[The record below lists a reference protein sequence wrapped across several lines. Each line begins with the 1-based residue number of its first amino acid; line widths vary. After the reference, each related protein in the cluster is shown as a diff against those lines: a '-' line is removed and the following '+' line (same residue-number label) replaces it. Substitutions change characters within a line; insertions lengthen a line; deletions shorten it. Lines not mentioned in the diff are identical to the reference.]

1 MINQLQPYLYKK
13 LRLTKGAKNFLNY
26 IVGPLLF
33 LWLAWSIYQQIQNQ
47 SDLNQSWHTIL
58 LALNG
63 PNSWKIGLVVLLMLV
78 NWGIEAR
85 KWQIQVKGIQLIS
98 FLNAF
103 KAILAGQAMGFNTIN
118 RIGEPIA
125 RAAFLKDGNRVR
137 GAVLSI
143 VGSMAQII
151 VTFGMGTIALV
162 YMRWNILNGERQL
175 EGLSIFWL
183 DVLTYVIAM
192 GIFLFSFAYFKLAG
206 LIQLLEKIPFVRKY
220 QFFLEKL
227 EDFHWNEL
235 IRLLSLSL
243 SRYLVFLVQYFL
255 LLQVFNIHIFWL
267 DAFSLVGVMFLILG
281 IIPTIALAELGFRG
295 KVSLLLL
302 GLMTNNS
309 VGIIA
314 TAAGIWL
321 INLILPAIAGTLFI
335 LGVRIFRNK

>member
-1 MINQLQPYLYKK
+1 MNYL
-13 LRLTKGAKNFLNY
+13 L
-26 IVGPLLF
+26 GPLLF
-33 LWLAWSIYQQIQNQ
+33 IWLSWAIYKQIQAQ
-47 SDLNQSWHTIL
+47 TDLEQSWQTIL

-63 PNSWKIGLVVLLMLV
+63 PNNWKIVLVSLLMLV

-85 KWQIQVKGIQLIS
+85 KWQIQVKGIERLS

-125 RAAFLKDGNRVR
+125 RAAFLKEGNKMR

-151 VTFGMGTIALV
+151 VTFAMGTLALI
-162 YMRWNILNGERQL
+162 YLRLNILNGDRQL
-175 EGLSIFWL
+175 EGLSVFWL
-183 DVLTYVIAM
+183 DALIYVIGM
-192 GIFLFSFAYFKLAG
+192 GILLFSLAYFKLAG
-206 LIQLLEKIPFVRKY
+206 LIQVLEKIPFIRKY

-243 SRYLVFLVQYFL
+243 VRYFVFLVQYYI
-255 LLQVFNIHIFWL
+255 LLQVFDIHVFWL
-267 DAFSLVGVMFLILG
+267 EAFSLVGVMFLVLG
-281 IIPTIALAELGFRG
+281 IVPTIALAELGFRG

-302 GLMTNNS
+302 GLISSNS
-309 VGIIA
+309 IGIIA

-335 LGVRIFRNK
+335 LGIRIFRNK

>member
-1 MINQLQPYLYKK
+1 M
-13 LRLTKGAKNFLNY
+13 TKGTKNFLNY
-26 IVGPLLF
+26 LLGPLLF
-33 LWLAWSIYQQIQNQ
+33 IWLSWAIYKQIQAQ
-47 SDLNQSWHTIL
+47 TDLEQSWQTIL
-58 LALNG
+58 LALKG
-63 PNSWKIGLVVLLMLV
+63 PNNWKIGLVSLLMLV

-85 KWQIQVKGIQLIS
+85 KWQIQVKGIERLS
-98 FLNAF
+98 FFNAF

-125 RAAFLKDGNRVR
+125 RAAFLKEGNKMR

-151 VTFGMGTIALV
+151 VTFAMGTLALI
-162 YMRWNILNGERQL
+162 YMRLNILNGDRQL
-175 EGLSIFWL
+175 EGLSVFWL
-183 DVLTYVIAM
+183 DALIYVIGM
-192 GIFLFSFAYFKLAG
+192 GILLFSLAYFKLAG
-206 LIQLLEKIPFVRKY
+206 LIQLLEKIPIIRKY

-243 SRYLVFLVQYFL
+243 VRYFVFLVQYYI
-255 LLQVFNIHIFWL
+255 LLQVFDIHVFWIE
-267 DAFSLVGVMFLILG
+267 AFSLVGVMFLVLG
-281 IIPTIALAELGFRG
+281 IVPTIALAELGFRG

-302 GLMTNNS
+302 GLISSNS

>member
-1 MINQLQPYLYKK
+1 MNYL
-13 LRLTKGAKNFLNY
+13 L
-26 IVGPLLF
+26 GPLLF
-33 LWLAWSIYQQIQNQ
+33 IWLSWAIYKQIQAQ
-47 SDLNQSWHTIL
+47 TDLEQSWQTIL

-63 PNSWKIGLVVLLMLV
+63 PNNWKIVLVSLLMLV

-85 KWQIQVKGIQLIS
+85 KWQIQVKGIERLS

-125 RAAFLKDGNRVR
+125 RAAFLKNGNKMR

-151 VTFGMGTIALV
+151 VTFAMGTLALI
-162 YMRWNILNGERQL
+162 YMRLNILNGDRQL
-175 EGLSIFWL
+175 EGLSVFWL
-183 DVLTYVIAM
+183 DALIYVIGM
-192 GIFLFSFAYFKLAG
+192 GILLFSLAYFKLAG
-206 LIQLLEKIPFVRKY
+206 LIQVLEKIPFIRKY

-243 SRYLVFLVQYFL
+243 VRYFVFLVQYYI
-255 LLQVFNIHIFWL
+255 LLQVFDIHVFWL
-267 DAFSLVGVMFLILG
+267 EAFSLVGVMFLVLG
-281 IIPTIALAELGFRG
+281 IVPTIALAELGFRG

-302 GLMTNNS
+302 GLISSNS

-335 LGVRIFRNK
+335 LGIRIFRNK

>member
-1 MINQLQPYLYKK
+1 M
-13 LRLTKGAKNFLNY
+13 TKGTKNFLNY
-26 IVGPLLF
+26 LLGPLLF
-33 LWLAWSIYQQIQNQ
+33 IWLSWAIYKQIQAQ
-47 SDLNQSWHTIL
+47 TDLEQSWQTIL

-63 PNSWKIGLVVLLMLV
+63 PNNWKIGLVSLLMLV

-85 KWQIQVKGIQLIS
+85 KWQIQVKGIERLS
-98 FLNAF
+98 FFNAF

-125 RAAFLKDGNRVR
+125 RAAFLKEGNKMR

-151 VTFGMGTIALV
+151 VTFAMGTLALI
-162 YMRWNILNGERQL
+162 YMRLNILNGDRQL
-175 EGLSIFWL
+175 EGLSVFWL
-183 DVLTYVIAM
+183 DALIYVIGM
-192 GIFLFSFAYFKLAG
+192 GILLFSLAYFKLAG
-206 LIQLLEKIPFVRKY
+206 LIQLLEKIPIIRKY

-243 SRYLVFLVQYFL
+243 VRYFVFLVQYYI
-255 LLQVFNIHIFWL
+255 LLQVFDIHVFWIE
-267 DAFSLVGVMFLILG
+267 AFSLVGVMFLVLG
-281 IIPTIALAELGFRG
+281 IVPTIALAELGFRG

-302 GLMTNNS
+302 GLISSNS

>member
-1 MINQLQPYLYKK
+1 LINQLHPYLYKK
-13 LRLTKGAKNFLNY
+13 LGLTKRTKNILNY
-26 IVGPLLF
+26 FLGPLLF
-33 LWLAWSIYQQIQNQ
+33 IWLSWAIYKQIQSQ
-47 SDLNQSWHTIL
+47 TDLEKSWQTIL

-63 PNSWKIGLVVLLMLV
+63 TNSWKIGLVSLLMLV

-85 KWQIQVKGIQLIS
+85 KWQIQVKSIERLS

-125 RAAFLKDGNRVR
+125 RAAFLKDGNRMR

-151 VTFGMGTIALV
+151 VTFAMGTLALL
-162 YMRWNILNGERQL
+162 YMRWHILNGGRQI
-175 EGLSIFWL
+175 EGLSVFWL
-183 DVLTYVIAM
+183 DALIYVIGM
-192 GIFLFSFAYFKLAG
+192 GILLFSLAYFKLAG
-206 LIQLLEKIPFVRKY
+206 LIELLEKVPFIHKY
-220 QFFLEKL
+220 QFFIEKL

-235 IRLLSLSL
+235 TRLLSLSFC
-243 SRYLVFLVQYFL
+243 RYLVFIVQYFL
-255 LLQVFNIHIFWL
+255 LLQVFEIHVFWL
-267 DAFSLVGVMFLILG
+267 DAFALVGVMLSVLAIV
-281 IIPTIALAELGFRG
+281 PTIALAELGVRG

-302 GLMTNNS
+302 GLISNNS

-335 LGVRIFRNK
+335 LGIRIFRNK

>member
-1 MINQLQPYLYKK
+1 MINQLHPYLYKK
-13 LRLTKGAKNFLNY
+13 LSLTKGTKNFLNY
-26 IVGPLLF
+26 LLGPLLF
-33 LWLAWSIYQQIQNQ
+33 IWLSWAIYKQIQAQ
-47 SDLNQSWHTIL
+47 TDLEQSWQTIL

-63 PNSWKIGLVVLLMLV
+63 PNNWKIVLVSLLMLV

-85 KWQIQVKGIQLIS
+85 KWQIQVKGIERLS

-125 RAAFLKDGNRVR
+125 RAAFLKEGNKMR

-151 VTFGMGTIALV
+151 VTFAMGTLALI
-162 YMRWNILNGERQL
+162 YLRLNILNGDRQL
-175 EGLSIFWL
+175 EGLSVFWL
-183 DVLTYVIAM
+183 DALIYVIGM
-192 GIFLFSFAYFKLAG
+192 GILLFSLAYFKLAG
-206 LIQLLEKIPFVRKY
+206 LIQVLEKIPFIRKY

-243 SRYLVFLVQYFL
+243 VRYFVFLVQYYI
-255 LLQVFNIHIFWL
+255 LLQVFDIHVFWL
-267 DAFSLVGVMFLILG
+267 EAFSLVGVMFLVLG
-281 IIPTIALAELGFRG
+281 IVPTIALAELGFRG

-302 GLMTNNS
+302 GLISSNS
-309 VGIIA
+309 IGIIA

-335 LGVRIFRNK
+335 LGIRIFRNK

>member
-1 MINQLQPYLYKK
+1 LFIWLSWAIYK
-13 LRLTKGAKNFLNY
+13 
-26 IVGPLLF
+26 
-33 LWLAWSIYQQIQNQ
+33 QIQAQ
-47 SDLNQSWHTIL
+47 TDLEQSWQTIL

-63 PNSWKIGLVVLLMLV
+63 PNNWKIVLVSLLMLV

-85 KWQIQVKGIQLIS
+85 KWQIQVKGIERLS

-125 RAAFLKDGNRVR
+125 RAAFLKEGNKMR

-151 VTFGMGTIALV
+151 VTFAMGTLALI
-162 YMRWNILNGERQL
+162 YLRLNILNGDRQL
-175 EGLSIFWL
+175 EGLSVFWL
-183 DVLTYVIAM
+183 DALIYVIGM
-192 GIFLFSFAYFKLAG
+192 GILLFSLAYFKLAG
-206 LIQLLEKIPFVRKY
+206 LIQVLEKIPFIRKY

-243 SRYLVFLVQYFL
+243 VRYFVFLVQYYI
-255 LLQVFNIHIFWL
+255 LLQVFDIHVFWL
-267 DAFSLVGVMFLILG
+267 EAFSLVGVMFLVLG
-281 IIPTIALAELGFRG
+281 IVPTIALAELGFRG

-302 GLMTNNS
+302 GLISSNS
-309 VGIIA
+309 IGIIA

-335 LGVRIFRNK
+335 LGIRIFRNK

>member
-1 MINQLQPYLYKK
+1 LFIWLSWAIYK
-13 LRLTKGAKNFLNY
+13 
-26 IVGPLLF
+26 
-33 LWLAWSIYQQIQNQ
+33 QIQAQ
-47 SDLNQSWHTIL
+47 TDLEQSWQTIL

-63 PNSWKIGLVVLLMLV
+63 PNNWKIVLVSLLMLV

-85 KWQIQVKGIQLIS
+85 KWQIQVKGIERLS

-103 KAILAGQAMGFNTIN
+103 KAILAGQAMGFNTLN

-125 RAAFLKDGNRVR
+125 RAAFLKEGNKMR

-151 VTFGMGTIALV
+151 VTFAMGTLALI
-162 YMRWNILNGERQL
+162 YLRLNILNGDRQL
-175 EGLSIFWL
+175 EGLSVFWL
-183 DVLTYVIAM
+183 DALIYVIGM
-192 GIFLFSFAYFKLAG
+192 GILLFSLAYFKLAG
-206 LIQLLEKIPFVRKY
+206 LIQVLEKIPFIRKY

-243 SRYLVFLVQYFL
+243 VRYFVFLVQYYI
-255 LLQVFNIHIFWL
+255 LLQVFDIHVFWL
-267 DAFSLVGVMFLILG
+267 EAFSLVGVMFLVLG
-281 IIPTIALAELGFRG
+281 IVPTIALAELGFRG

-302 GLMTNNS
+302 GLISSNS
-309 VGIIA
+309 IGIIA

-335 LGVRIFRNK
+335 LGIRIFRNK

>member
-1 MINQLQPYLYKK
+1 
-13 LRLTKGAKNFLNY
+13 LNY
-26 IVGPLLF
+26 LLGPLLF
-33 LWLAWSIYQQIQNQ
+33 IWLSWSIYKQIQAQ
-47 SDLNQSWHTIL
+47 TDLEQSWQTIL

-63 PNSWKIGLVVLLMLV
+63 PNNWKIGLVSLLMLV

-85 KWQIQVKGIQLIS
+85 KWQIQVKGIERLS
-98 FLNAF
+98 FLNSF

-125 RAAFLKDGNRVR
+125 RAAFLKEGNKMR

-151 VTFGMGTIALV
+151 VTFAMGTFALI
-162 YMRWNILNGERQL
+162 YMRLNILNGDRQL
-175 EGLSIFWL
+175 EGLSVFWL
-183 DVLTYVIAM
+183 DALIYVIGM
-192 GIFLFSFAYFKLAG
+192 GILLFSLAYFKLAG
-206 LIQLLEKIPFVRKY
+206 LIQLLEKIPFIRKY

-235 IRLLSLSL
+235 MRLLTLSL
-243 SRYLVFLVQYFL
+243 VRYFVFLVQYYI
-255 LLQVFNIHIFWL
+255 LLQVFDIHVFWVE
-267 DAFSLVGVMFLILG
+267 AFSLVGVMFLVLG
-281 IIPTIALAELGFRG
+281 IVPTIALAELGFRG

-302 GLMTNNS
+302 GLITNNS

>member
-1 MINQLQPYLYKK
+1 MNYL
-13 LRLTKGAKNFLNY
+13 L
-26 IVGPLLF
+26 GPLLF
-33 LWLAWSIYQQIQNQ
+33 IWLSWAIYKQIQAQ
-47 SDLNQSWHTIL
+47 TDLEQSWQTIL

-63 PNSWKIGLVVLLMLV
+63 PNNWKIVLVSLLMLV

-85 KWQIQVKGIQLIS
+85 KWQIQVKGIERLS

-103 KAILAGQAMGFNTIN
+103 KAILAGQAMGFNTLN

-125 RAAFLKDGNRVR
+125 RAAFLKEGNKMR

-151 VTFGMGTIALV
+151 VTFAMGTLALI
-162 YMRWNILNGERQL
+162 YLRLNILNGDRQL
-175 EGLSIFWL
+175 EGLSVFWL
-183 DVLTYVIAM
+183 DALIYVIGM
-192 GIFLFSFAYFKLAG
+192 GILLFSLAYFKLAG
-206 LIQLLEKIPFVRKY
+206 LIQVLEKIPFIRKY

-243 SRYLVFLVQYFL
+243 VRYFVFLVQYYI
-255 LLQVFNIHIFWL
+255 LLQVFDIHVFWL
-267 DAFSLVGVMFLILG
+267 EAFSLVGVMFLVLG
-281 IIPTIALAELGFRG
+281 IVPTIALAELGFRG

-302 GLMTNNS
+302 GLISSNS
-309 VGIIA
+309 IGIIA

-335 LGVRIFRNK
+335 LGIRIFRNK

>member
-1 MINQLQPYLYKK
+1 M
-13 LRLTKGAKNFLNY
+13 TKGTKNFLNY
-26 IVGPLLF
+26 LLGPLLF
-33 LWLAWSIYQQIQNQ
+33 IWLSWAIYKQIQAQ
-47 SDLNQSWHTIL
+47 TDLEQSWQTIL

-63 PNSWKIGLVVLLMLV
+63 PNNWKIVLVSLLMLV

-85 KWQIQVKGIQLIS
+85 KWQIQVKGIERLS

-125 RAAFLKDGNRVR
+125 RAAFLKNGNKMR

-151 VTFGMGTIALV
+151 VTFAMGTLALI
-162 YMRWNILNGERQL
+162 YMRLNILNGDRQL
-175 EGLSIFWL
+175 EGLSVFWL
-183 DVLTYVIAM
+183 DALIYVIGM
-192 GIFLFSFAYFKLAG
+192 GILLFSLAYFKLAG
-206 LIQLLEKIPFVRKY
+206 LIQVLEKIPFIRKY

-243 SRYLVFLVQYFL
+243 VRYFVFLVQYYI
-255 LLQVFNIHIFWL
+255 LLQVFDIHVFWL
-267 DAFSLVGVMFLILG
+267 EAFSLVGVMFLVLG
-281 IIPTIALAELGFRG
+281 IVPTIALAELGFRG

-302 GLMTNNS
+302 GLISSNS

-335 LGVRIFRNK
+335 LGIRIFRNK

>member
-1 MINQLQPYLYKK
+1 
-13 LRLTKGAKNFLNY
+13 LNY
-26 IVGPLLF
+26 LLGPLLF
-33 LWLAWSIYQQIQNQ
+33 IWLSWAIYKQIQAQ
-47 SDLNQSWHTIL
+47 TDLEQSWQTIL

-63 PNSWKIGLVVLLMLV
+63 PNNWKIVLVSLLMLV

-85 KWQIQVKGIQLIS
+85 KWQIQVKGIERLS

-125 RAAFLKDGNRVR
+125 RAAFLKEGNKMR

-151 VTFGMGTIALV
+151 VTFAMGTLALI
-162 YMRWNILNGERQL
+162 YLRLNILNGDRQL
-175 EGLSIFWL
+175 EGLSVFWL
-183 DVLTYVIAM
+183 DALIYVIGM
-192 GIFLFSFAYFKLAG
+192 GILLFSLAYFKLAG
-206 LIQLLEKIPFVRKY
+206 LIQVLEKIPFIRKY

-243 SRYLVFLVQYFL
+243 VRYFVFLVQYYI
-255 LLQVFNIHIFWL
+255 LLQVFDIHVFWL
-267 DAFSLVGVMFLILG
+267 EAFSLVGVMFLVLG
-281 IIPTIALAELGFRG
+281 IVPTIALAELGFRG

-302 GLMTNNS
+302 GLISSNS
-309 VGIIA
+309 IGIIA

-335 LGVRIFRNK
+335 LGIRIFRNK